1 MQPSFGASQDEVREL
16 SFVAAL
22 RALDASWW
30 DLRKELDRYLD
41 TYDEYLRLSPQL
53 WQSCRTEKHC
63 DKRETETK
71 RVGWTGCTCGCVP
84 RARAV
89 ALKPAA
95 ASIGDKLPNDTKET
109 CFPCMRRY
117 SNGKS
122 DKGNEQIFIMT
133 SHRNEVDA
141 HRH

>member
-95 ASIGDKLPNDTKET
+95 ASN
-109 CFPCMRRY
+109 RR
-117 SNGKS
+117 
-122 DKGNEQIFIMT
+122 
-133 SHRNEVDA
+133 
-141 HRH
+141 